1 MRLLSIS
8 PPKLETNA
16 GKDKLAVR
24 YCYKESASESRLKFS
39 AELIDERVEDVRV
52 DQSYGDCCCSKPA
65 LGAGRLSF
73 SITYSASNVV
83 IRRVT
88 NTLMIVRSV

>member
-16 GKDKLAVR
+16 GKDKLAVT

-39 AELIDERVEDVRV
+39 VELIDERVEEVTV
-52 DQSYGDCCCSKPA
+52 DQS
-65 LGAGRLSF
+65 
-73 SITYSASNVV
+73 
-83 IRRVT
+83 
-88 NTLMIVRSV
+88 

>member
-1 MRLLSIS
+1 MLLLSIS

-39 AELIDERVEDVRV
+39 VELIDERVEDVTV
-52 DQSYGDCCCSKPA
+52 DQS
-65 LGAGRLSF
+65 
-73 SITYSASNVV
+73 
-83 IRRVT
+83 
-88 NTLMIVRSV
+88 

>member
-8 PPKLETNA
+8 PPKLETHA

-39 AELIDERVEDVRV
+39 VELIDERVEDVS
-52 DQSYGDCCCSKPA
+52 DQTYGDCCCSKPA
-65 LGAGRLSF
+65 FGAGRLSF

-83 IRRVT
+83 IRSVT
-88 NTLMIVRSV
+88 NTLMTVRSV